1 MRFYFSTVAKR
12 SCFVLMFVC
21 GFANTVAAQ
30 PFIND
35 INRWTTQD
43 ALAAPPSNAV
53 LFVGSSSI
61 RRWEQL
67 TRDFADYEVIQRGF
81 GGAQFDDVNT
91 YVNDIVIP
99 YAPAAIVVWA
109 GTNDIAAGSSGFEV
123 FSDYQSFASAV
134 LGALPNTQIIY
145 LGIMPTP
152 GRYQNL
158 PEETTANNAISA
170 IAANNPNLHYVD
182 LPAAFFALNPPE
194 DPEFTGKFV
203 DPIHLNRQGYDLWTS
218 VIRREVEAIIAPNK
232 SFVPNPQSPLPGR
245 RIYFDF
251 GPSNSEDGD
260 PTNSPDVNGN
270 HWNNW
275 HPATGGVAINA
286 GERITNLVDD
296 EGQAT
301 GIDLTI
307 AGGFLSNGK
316 LNGGLLAPDPQLL
329 DSLAIATATQ
339 DYFFCGGDGI
349 EGGGDD
355 DAPGGFYLSGLDPAL
370 SYQLRF
376 FASRDSGATRVTEYQ
391 VFGANQESVIV
402 QSSGLNIGSDGAY
415 DGNDNTTGMVRGMR
429 PDAFGQSFVDVVL
442 LEGNF
447 AYINALE
454 MLVTLPGDAND
465 DFAIDA
471 LDITAFL
478 DCLLGPD
485 VTPTDAC
492 KRVFDFDVDGDV
504 DLADVQAF
512 AVAAS

>member
-1 MRFYFSTVAKR
+1 MALALVCT
-12 SCFVLMFVC
+12 FVNP
-21 GFANTVAAQ
+21 ARAQ

-35 INRWTTQD
+35 INRWTMQD

-99 YAPAAIVVWA
+99 YEPAAIVVWA

-123 FSDYQSFASAV
+123 FSDYQTFANAV
-134 LGALPNTQIIY
+134 LGALPNTQIVY

-182 LPAAFFALNPPE
+182 LPAVFLALNPPD
-194 DPEFTGKFV
+194 DPQFTSKFV
-203 DPIHLNRQGYDLWTS
+203 DPIHLNREGYDLWTS
-218 VIRREVEAIIAPNK
+218 VIRPEVESIIAPNK
-232 SFVPNPQSPLPGR
+232 TFVPNPQSPLPGR

-251 GPSNSEDGD
+251 GPSNSDDGD
-260 PTNSPDVNGN
+260 PTTSPDTNGN

-275 HPATGGVAINA
+275 HPAIGGVAINA

-296 EGQAT
+296 NGLAT
-301 GIDLTI
+301 GVDLTI

-316 LNGGLLAPDPQLL
+316 LNGGLLAPDTMSLG
-329 DSLAIATATQ
+329 SLAISTATQ

-376 FASRDSGATRVTEYQ
+376 FASRDSGATRITEYE
-391 VFGANQESVIV
+391 VFGTNQASVMV

-415 DGNDNTTGMVRGMR
+415 DGNDDTTGVVCGMR
-429 PDAFGQSFVDVVL
+429 PDAFGQIFVDVVL

-454 MLVTLPGDAND
+454 LLVTLPGDADGN
-465 DFAIDA
+465 FLLDA
-471 LDITAFL
+471 TDVSSLL
-478 DCLLGPD
+478 DCLTGPD
-485 VTPTDAC
+485 VFPSDSAC
-492 KRVFDFDVDGDV
+492 QTVFDFDVDGDIDLV
-504 DLADVQAF
+504 DIGAF
-512 AVAAS
+512 ARRIGEV